1 MSSHGEV
8 ADFTTGNSNPVVCQR
23 CLQSFEEG
31 TELYFMQDRK
41 ANQGGKRICAGCR
54 QYYLRKT
61 EARETQLASSL
72 SSSSNILCTL
82 IITCNSRSFV
92 RFGADHSGYTARG
105 QPSRYTEC
113 NCRSSKTWYAL
124 YYMQEYY

>member
-1 MSSHGEV
+1 MSSYGEV
-8 ADFTTGNSNPVVCQR
+8 VDFTTGNSNPVVCQR
-23 CLQSFEEG
+23 CLQSFEDG

-61 EARETQLASSL
+61 EARETQLASS
-72 SSSSNILCTL
+72 SYPSSNILCYL
-82 IITCNSRSFV
+82 ITTCNSRSFF

-105 QPSRYTEC
+105 QPSGYTESYC
-113 NCRSSKTWYAL
+113 
-124 YYMQEYY
+124 